1 MTGRA
6 AVGLVVATVL
16 LLADPPGSLAQP
28 ATGAVGI
35 TTGSITVDE
44 LVGQALRQ
52 NAELGAARAD
62 VEAALGRLRQAGL
75 RPNPMLGLA
84 GQQNVSGPDNNVS
97 VGVTLPLDLNG
108 RKGGRIG
115 VAEGE
120 LAIMRAQVAERE
132 RRLRAEVRMKAGE
145 ALAAARNVVV
155 TGELLE
161 ANRTALRLTQ
171 ERVRTGAAPTLEGS
185 LMEVEVNRLD
195 ATRQVLESRLE
206 VLRLQLKALVGLE
219 PEQPLTLRGELDGSD
234 VRLERAEGL
243 ARALAL
249 RPDLEA
255 ARADVALARAR
266 VRKEEAEGRWDASVN
281 VGYQRQETGFML
293 NGLTDRG
300 GTRPIQDVFHMVG
313 GGITITLPVRN
324 RNQGNVQAA
333 GAEVRAAERRREFLE
348 LQIRQEVA
356 AAFTQSEVAR
366 RSLALYARGV
376 REVARRNLDV
386 VRQSQGLGRIPL
398 LELIAEQRRY
408 IEVEMGYTDALK
420 QAWDGAVEVERAV
433 GLR

>member
-6 AVGLVVATVL
+6 AVGLVVGIVFL
-16 LLADPPGSLAQP
+16 LPDPPAALAQP
-28 ATGAVGI
+28 ATA
-35 TTGSITVDE
+35 TTGVSVDE

-52 NAELGAARAD
+52 NAELAAARAD
-62 VEAALGRLRQAGL
+62 VEAAVGRLRQAGL
-75 RPNPMLGLA
+75 RPNPMLDLA
-84 GQQNVSGPDNNVS
+84 GQRNVSGPDNNVS

-115 VAEGE
+115 VAEGD
-120 LAIMRAQVAERE
+120 LAIRRAQVAERE

-145 ALAAARNVVV
+145 ALAAGRNVEV
-155 TGELLE
+155 TGELLDV
-161 ANRTALRLTQ
+161 NRTALRLTQ

-195 ATRQVLESRLE
+195 AGRQVLESRLE
-206 VLRLQLKALVGLE
+206 VTRLPLKALVGLE
-219 PEQPLTLRGELDGSD
+219 PEQPLMLADELDGTAM
-234 VRLERAEGL
+234 RLDRAEAL
-243 ARALAL
+243 ARALAV

-293 NGLTDRG
+293 NGITDRG

-356 AAFTQSEVAR
+356 AAFTQAEVAR

-433 GLR
+433 GVGLR

>member
-6 AVGLVVATVL
+6 AVGLVVAIVL
-16 LLADPPGSLAQP
+16 SLSVPLAALAQS
-28 ATGAVGI
+28 ATS
-35 TTGSITVDE
+35 TGRITVDE
-44 LVGQALRQ
+44 LVDQGLRQ
-52 NAELGAARAD
+52 NAELAAARAD
-62 VEAALGRLRQAGL
+62 VDAAVGRLRQAGL
-75 RPNPMLGLA
+75 RPNPMLDLA
-84 GQQNVSGPDNNVS
+84 GQQNVSGPDNNVA
-97 VGVTLPLDLNG
+97 VGLIVPLDLNG
-108 RKGGRIG
+108 RKDGRIG
-115 VAEGE
+115 VAGGE
-120 LAIMRAQVAERE
+120 LAIKRARVAERE

-145 ALAAARNVVV
+145 ALAAARNVEV

-171 ERVRTGAAPTLEGS
+171 ERVRTGAAPTLEES

-195 ATRQVLESRLE
+195 ASRQVLESRLE

-219 PEQPLTLRGELDGSD
+219 PEQPLALRGELDGTD
-234 VRLERAEGL
+234 ARLERAEGL
-243 ARALAL
+243 ARALAF

-266 VRKEEAEGRWDASVN
+266 VRKEEADGRWDASVN

-293 NGLTDRG
+293 NGITDRG
-300 GTRPIQDVFHMVG
+300 GTRPIQDVFHMIG

-366 RSLALYARGV
+366 RSLELYTRGV
-376 REVARRNLDV
+376 RGAARRNLEV

-408 IEVEMGYTDALK
+408 IEIEMGYTDALK

-433 GLR
+433 GAGPR

>member
-1 MTGRA
+1 MTGWA
-6 AVGLVVATVL
+6 AVGLVVGIVFL
-16 LLADPPGSLAQP
+16 LPDPPAVLAQP
-28 ATGAVGI
+28 ATP
-35 TTGSITVDE
+35 TTGVSVDE
-44 LVGQALRQ
+44 LVDQALRQ
-52 NAELGAARAD
+52 NAELAAVRAD
-62 VEAALGRLRQAGL
+62 VDAALGRLRQAGL
-75 RPNPMLGLA
+75 RPNPMLDLA

-97 VGVTLPLDLNG
+97 VGVKLPLDLNG

-120 LAIMRAQVAERE
+120 LAVKRAQVAERE

-145 ALAAARNVVV
+145 ALAAARNVEV
-155 TGELLE
+155 TGELLDV
-161 ANRTALRLTQ
+161 NRTALRLTQ
-171 ERVRTGAAPTLEGS
+171 ERVRTGATPTLEGS

-293 NGLTDRG
+293 NGITDRG
-300 GTRPIQDVFHMVG
+300 GTRPIQDVFHMIG

-333 GAEVRAAERRREFLE
+333 GAEVRAAERRREFRE
-348 LQIRQEVA
+348 LQIREEVA
-356 AAFTQSEVAR
+356 AAFTPSEVAQ
-366 RSLALYARGV
+366 RSLELYARGV
-376 REVARRNLDV
+376 RGVARRNLDV

-433 GLR
+433 GAGPR